1 MAGSIQ
7 CHPKQQL
14 RLFGFQVGDEE
25 GQDRSQ
31 PADAPDASSG
41 SAASAAVGAGAEA
54 GRRFE
59 CQYCCRE
66 FANSQALGGHQNAHK
81 KERQH
86 LKRAHAH
93 AHAHGLSPAHH
104 RPPPPP
110 PGAPA
115 RRAAGAPIFAHPVRR
130 PHLLP
135 AAGWVYLPRQAVHLQ
150 GPPGF
155 HVLPSSEVPATS
167 PVASFL
173 AGAAVAEGEAAAAAA
188 AGLDLHLS
196 LGPAG
201 S

>member
-1 MAGSIQ
+1 MHPTPLPGPLPRLPSERGEKPGEGSSASTAAGVR
-7 CHPKQQL
+7 QL
-14 RLFGFQVGDEE
+14 AGAGRPPERTQE
-25 GQDRSQ
+25 GAPAPQARPRPRPRPLPRSSQ
-31 PADAPDASSG
+31 PAAAPRCS
-41 SAASAAVGAGAEA
+41 
-54 GRRFE
+54 
-59 CQYCCRE
+59 
-66 FANSQALGGHQNAHK
+66 
-81 KERQH
+81 
-86 LKRAHAH
+86 
-93 AHAHGLSPAHH
+93 
-104 RPPPPP
+104 RPP
-110 PGAPA
+110 
-115 RRAAGAPIFAHPVRR
+115 RRRAPIFAHPVRR

-135 AAGWVYLPRQAVHLQ
+135 AAAWVYLPRQAVHLQ